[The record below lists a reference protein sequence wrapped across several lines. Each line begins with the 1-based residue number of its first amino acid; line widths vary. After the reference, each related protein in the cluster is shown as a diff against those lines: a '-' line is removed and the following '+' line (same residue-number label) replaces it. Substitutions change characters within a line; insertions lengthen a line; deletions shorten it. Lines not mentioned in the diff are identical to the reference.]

1 MDIFERLANKANVLA
16 DTLAQARNMVELHKA
31 IDVLTEAGR
40 SRHVVVACGNGG
52 SASTAEQL
60 VTELIGRFR
69 YARDPL
75 AAFTLTAVSP
85 FTALANDYGY
95 DHAYAR
101 QVTALLGQGDVWVGY
116 STSGN
121 SPNVIEAAR
130 AARAVGATTIGFSGS
145 GGQVRHEVD
154 IALAV
159 PTSDLTTIEEVHL
172 ILTHLMCEEVEERL
186 FGHTG
191 RRIR

>member
-1 MDIFERLANKANVLA
+1 MALTARIANKASLLVE
-16 DTLAQARNMVELHKA
+16 TLAQPGNMAELEKA
-31 IDVLTEAGR
+31 VDVLVEAGR
-40 SRHVVVACGNGG
+40 HRRLVVACGNGG

-75 AAFTLTAVSP
+75 PALTLTAASP

-95 DHAYAR
+95 DRVFAR
-101 QVTALLGQGDVWVGY
+101 QVDALLHPGDVWVGY

-121 SPNVIEAAR
+121 SPNVIEAAK
-130 AARAVGATTIGFSGS
+130 AARAAGATTIGFSGS
-145 GGQVRHEVD
+145 GGKLKDEVD

-159 PTSDLTTIEEVHL
+159 PTTDLTTVEELHL
-172 ILTHLMCEEVEERL
+172 ILTHLVCEEVEERL
-186 FGHTG
+186 FAATG